1 MGTENY
7 APISS
12 NVTPVRHSDQGIAH
26 QRFDSAL
33 IKATS
38 DPEAVGAWLRARAA
52 RSTETYEAYAR
63 YSRAFLAYLDTRGES
78 LATMTLDTVLDYE
91 RHLYPPSIPDA
102 DQRLSRKTVDHIMSI
117 LSGMTSLLVDAG
129 YIYRNPFKL
138 RRRDSHD
145 NADESIERCLSAAEV
160 EAMAAEVTAM
170 SEQAQTER
178 ERMRAERTRFCL
190 AWFLIV
196 GARISET
203 LNSEMNRVYRGL
215 EGSRQVWKWRVVR
228 KGGKKMDLP
237 LRDDAM
243 DALMR
248 YRRSLG
254 YPPLPSQYRD
264 EGFLVQPLT
273 GKSAA
278 PLNRSTI
285 SRDLKAFFRR
295 ASKRLPTTVDQKHM
309 EQATAHWLRH
319 TAATRLL
326 DSGASLRIVSR
337 LLGHADQ
344 SITSKIY
351 DHPDRAE
358 WRRQLELGPK
368 VRFEGDR

>member
-1 MGTENY
+1 MSTENY

-12 NVTPVRHSDQGIAH
+12 NVTSVRHTDQGIVH

-63 YSRAFLAYLDTRGES
+63 YSRAFLAYLATRGES
-78 LATMTLDTVLDYE
+78 LSTMTLETVLDYE
-91 RHLYPPSIPDA
+91 RHLYPPSIPEA

-138 RRRDSHD
+138 RRRDPHE
-145 NADESIERCLSAAEV
+145 DEDVALERCLYTAEV
-160 EAMAAEVTAM
+160 EAMAAEITAM
-170 SEQAQTER
+170 CEQARSNR

-203 LNSEMNRVYRGL
+203 LNSEMNRVYLGR
-215 EGSRQVWKWRVVR
+215 EGSRKAWKWKVIR
-228 KGGKKMDLP
+228 KGRKKVDLP

-243 DALMR
+243 DALSR

-254 YPPLPSQYRD
+254 YPPLPSQYRN
-264 EGFLVQPLT
+264 EGFLVQPLN
-273 GKSAA
+273 GKSVA
-278 PLNRSTI
+278 PIHRSTI
-285 SRDLKAFFRR
+285 SRDLKVFFKR
-295 ASKRLPTTVDQKHM
+295 ASKRLPTHVEEQHM
-309 EQATAHWLRH
+309 KQATAHWLRH
-319 TAATRLL
+319 TAATQLL
-326 DSGASLRIVSR
+326 DRGASVRIVAR
-337 LLGHADQ
+337 LLGHSDP
-344 SITSKIY
+344 STTSRIY
-351 DHPDRAE
+351 DHPNRQE
-358 WRRQLELGPK
+358 WRRQIELGPK
-368 VRFEGDR
+368 IIF